1 MLLRRRELGFEVAPQ
16 VLQALGGDIDPA
28 LSSHC
33 RRDMKNRCI
42 MRSRARFA
50 A

>member
-28 LSSHC
+28 SPL
-33 RRDMKNRCI
+33 I
-42 MRSRARFA
+42 AVA
-50 A
+50 T